1 MTEKAEISEKLN
13 KKINFFDPH
22 KDSIKLLHSEIISL
36 NRKDL
41 KDLSIINGKSH
52 NFKKLDTN
60 RDWSLNLYNLDIE
73 GSCPRKFSFFT
84 NKVDFTNKNN
94 DIEKSS
100 PKNYYPNINKKSF
113 ILSNEDIEF
122 SNPQCNK
129 KVSSR
134 HTNPLCPRYPSPPME
149 VCPLPPPKFIRDSID
164 IKDIKGSAPNKLG
177 FNKKLFK
184 FPIKKEEIK
193 DSKPKKPYI
202 RKIKYEYMNYH
213 DVTNKKIKYRNTN
226 PLRPQYNWS
235 YMENR
240 KLLGSIDGNAP
251 LIYNKY
257 LYNNNFNLN
266 TKDIKGAYTGSTKL
280 INKYIGNTFYLKT
293 KDISGAQADTLIRGI
308 ITKRHLN
315 PITPNYQYLGHS
327 EIQNI
332 DNNPYFIGFKSTENF
347 NNKKIELNK
356 DNVLDNKIKII
367 EDEKDQK
374 AIEDYKNL
382 NNKNIKSKNIN
393 INLRRNSTLNSFDYS
408 KYKNS
413 FFNANTKL
421 FDFNNKLPLN
431 KRNLKEQ
438 KNTFSTFTKN
448 DDTNTILS
456 NKIKNNELTT
466 KNNNYNT
473 LDAN

>member
-1 MTEKAEISEKLN
+1 ML
-13 KKINFFDPH
+13 
-22 KDSIKLLHSEIISL
+22 
-36 NRKDL
+36 
-41 KDLSIINGKSH
+41 
-52 NFKKLDTN
+52 
-60 RDWSLNLYNLDIE
+60 
-73 GSCPRKFSFFT
+73 
-84 NKVDFTNKNN
+84 
-94 DIEKSS
+94 EKS
-100 PKNYYPNINKKSF
+100 N
-113 ILSNEDIEF
+113 
-122 SNPQCNK
+122 
-129 KVSSR
+129 
-134 HTNPLCPRYPSPPME
+134 
-149 VCPLPPPKFIRDSID
+149 
-164 IKDIKGSAPNKLG
+164 
-177 FNKKLFK
+177 
-184 FPIKKEEIK
+184 
-193 DSKPKKPYI
+193 
-202 RKIKYEYMNYH
+202 MN
-213 DVTNKKIKYRNTN
+213 TNTN